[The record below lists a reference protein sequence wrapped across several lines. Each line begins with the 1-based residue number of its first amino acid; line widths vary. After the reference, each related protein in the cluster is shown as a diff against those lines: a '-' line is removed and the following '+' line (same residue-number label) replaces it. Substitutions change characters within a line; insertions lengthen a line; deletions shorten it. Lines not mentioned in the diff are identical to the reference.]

1 MKTQGNPLDKFA
13 LESGVLMNI
22 ISINEL
28 MVQAKEEMQKLGYS
42 PYTIRNECEIALAPI
57 VRYHEQFG
65 KENFDT
71 DVIDEYVKGVE
82 KNATCGEIGRYRYL
96 LLKRGVARLTVL
108 HDTGKLEW
116 IRPLRA
122 SKFKLNKYYDE
133 ILTEYL
139 SCETITPGTQ
149 KSAFWVA
156 RKYFAWLIQMGN
168 YDFSNV
174 GCNEI
179 QQFMIYCSNH
189 IDEGSLCI
197 VKRHMKKICR
207 YLAKSGRSA
216 NSHASLLSFPVY
228 VKQKILPAIPQEE
241 VNDTLDVIDRSSSK
255 GKRDYAIILL
265 STVTGLR
272 GIDIRKLKLKDIDW
286 KNGEIRIVQSKTS
299 KSLALPLTKDV
310 GEAIRDYILNG
321 RPKCDS
327 KTIFLSCYAPYQ
339 ALSRSIAGYFY
350 NTYRKEAGLSHE
362 PFDGKSFH
370 ALRRSVGRNMIT
382 SGIPVTTVAQVL
394 GHGNINSTKKYISL
408 DSKHL
413 KECALDFT
421 DIELTRRE
429 A

>member
-1 MKTQGNPLDKFA
+1 
-13 LESGVLMNI
+13 MNN

-28 MVQAKEEMQKLGYS
+28 VVQAKEEMQRLGYS
-42 PYTIRNECEIALAPI
+42 TYTIRNECENGLAPI
-57 VRYHEQFG
+57 VRYHKQFG
-65 KENFDT
+65 KEKFDT
-71 DVIDEYVKGVE
+71 DVIDEYVKGIEERV
-82 KNATCGEIGRYRYL
+82 ACGEIGRYRYL
-96 LLKRGVARLTVL
+96 LLKRGVARLKFL
-108 HDTGKLEW
+108 RDTRKLEW
-116 IRPLRA
+116 IRPLQV
-122 SKFKLNKYYDE
+122 SKFELTKYYIE
-133 ILTEYL
+133 TLTEYL
-139 SCETITPGTQ
+139 SREIITPGTQ
-149 KSAFWVA
+149 KSAIWVA

-189 IDEGSLCI
+189 IDGGSLSI

-207 YLAKSGRSA
+207 YLADSGRLA
-216 NSHASLLSFPVY
+216 NAHASLLSFPVHIN
-228 VKQKILPAIPQEE
+228 QKILPAIPQDE
-241 VNDTLDVIDRSSSK
+241 VNATLDVIDRSSSK

-265 STVTGLR
+265 GAVVGLR
-272 GIDIRKLKLKDIDW
+272 GIDIRKLKLEDIDW
-286 KNGEIRIVQSKTS
+286 KNGEIRIVQSKTC

-394 GHGNINSTKKYISL
+394 GHGSINSTMKYISL

-421 DIELTRRE
+421 GIELTRGE